1 MKNNKKGTGRDI
13 IVSCFEVFP
22 YDPEE
27 CIWNMEQKCIGEV
40 SVNTKKKTI
49 SFKYL
54 GGTAPILYV
63 MLLVMSANK
72 HWNKIVAEYYGTA
85 IFDVD
90 NYSLISRWNDYAS
103 TEIFLAHEG
112 ESGLPVIEKRSVH
125 IDDIGLGIHECTL
138 TPIEFILFNQ
148 RDYELGLYDGPRYKH
163 KLKELRKD
171 YDFRY
176 ITDEK
181 AKANAASIEEPEDAE
196 SLGFSFEQ
204 NDDEEFNICDEIFGH
219 DESSKNS
226 DDIDSSYDLYFE
238 D

>member
-1 MKNNKKGTGRDI
+1 
-13 IVSCFEVFP
+13 
-22 YDPEE
+22 
-27 CIWNMEQKCIGEV
+27 
-40 SVNTKKKTI
+40 
-49 SFKYL
+49 
-54 GGTAPILYV
+54 
-63 MLLVMSANK
+63 MSANK

-196 SLGFSFEQ
+196 SLGFSFE
-204 NDDEEFNICDEIFGH
+204 
-219 DESSKNS
+219 
-226 DDIDSSYDLYFE
+226 
-238 D
+238 